1 MKTRFIVNPISG
13 TGNQKDIEKL
23 IFEEYQNYDLY
34 FTKKSGDASSICEKS
49 LKEDIDIIIAVGG
62 DGTVNECVKS
72 LIYSKIILGIIP
84 CGSGNGF
91 ARHIGMS
98 QKIKS
103 AINQLK
109 KGKVSKIDTCSINK
123 IPFINVSG
131 TGFDAHIANK
141 FKNLKK
147 RGFISYIKLVL
158 SELSFNA
165 NKYEIIQKNKKHIFN
180 AFFISLANASQ
191 YGNNAIIS
199 PLSNI
204 NDGIFEVIVVEK
216 FTKWLIPI
224 FIFKLFSGKIHTFKY
239 VKIIR
244 CNEITINS
252 KTDLVHVDGETYKT
266 EKKLNIKV
274 NKNSLKIL
282 KPNEKK

>member
-13 TGNQKDIEKL
+13 TGKQKDIEK
-23 IFEEYQNYDLY
+23 IVFEEYQNYDLY
-34 FTKKSGDASSICEKS
+34 FTKKTGDASSICKKS

-62 DGTVNECVKS
+62 DGTVIEYVKS

-84 CGSGNGF
+84 CGSGNGLYDIN
-91 ARHIGMS
+91 AG
-98 QKIKS
+98 QNIKS

-109 KGKVSKIDTCSINK
+109 KGKISNIDTCSINK

-147 RGFISYIKLVL
+147 RGFMSYIKLVL

-165 NKYEIIQKNKKHIFN
+165 NKYEIIQKNKKHVFN

-224 FIFKLFSGKIHTFKY
+224 FIFKLFTGKIHTFKY

-244 CNEITINS
+244 CDDITINS
-252 KTDLVHVDGETYKT
+252 KTDLVHVDGETYNT
-266 EKKLNIKV
+266 EKKLNIKIH
-274 NKNSLKIL
+274 KNSLKIL